1 MTHSF
6 PTRRSSGLAPTGA
19 VAGEIE
25 GSVVVVFALVADGE
39 DGDGAVVVDFEQC
52 DVSGLAEADQQFAE
66 QWCAGVGLAAA
77 PGGVFEQG
85 DGVRNGGEGALCR
98 GEVGRIPVEREVVQP
113 LDIGLRFF
121 READMEAH
129 LRRLR
134 SSRWPRACRTSC
146 AGT

>member
-19 VAGEIE
+19 GAWEIE

-77 PGGVFEQG
+77 PRSEEHTSELPSLMRISYAVFCLKKKTHIELL
-85 DGVRNGGEGALCR
+85 VAI
-98 GEVGRIPVEREVVQP
+98 V
-113 LDIGLRFF
+113 
-121 READMEAH
+121 
-129 LRRLR
+129 
-134 SSRWPRACRTSC
+134 
-146 AGT
+146 